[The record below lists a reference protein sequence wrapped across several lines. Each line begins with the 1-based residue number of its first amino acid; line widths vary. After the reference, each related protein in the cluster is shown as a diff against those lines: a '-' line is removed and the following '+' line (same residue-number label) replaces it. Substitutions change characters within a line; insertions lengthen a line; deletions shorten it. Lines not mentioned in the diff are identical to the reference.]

1 MDKIKEYCEVLVWL
15 EILDI
20 GKMLEELYVDMDDIY
35 NVFMYFVGL
44 VDKDGGEMID
54 LLILDIES
62 KIVKE
67 LVGVVI

>member
-1 MDKIKEYCEVLVWL
+1 
-15 EILDI
+15 
-20 GKMLEELYVDMDDIY
+20 MLEELYVDMDDIY